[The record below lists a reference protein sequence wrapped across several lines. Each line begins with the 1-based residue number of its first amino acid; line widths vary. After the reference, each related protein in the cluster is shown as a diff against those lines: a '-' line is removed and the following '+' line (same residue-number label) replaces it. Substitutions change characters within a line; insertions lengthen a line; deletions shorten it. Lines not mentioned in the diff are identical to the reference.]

1 MKVDATCVTLSFSN
15 VFFYHYSKL
24 LFPMQKYYVSV
35 TTITACT
42 LCSSHYIEECSDF
55 KAGNALRSASR
66 FHKLDE
72 TALFGSACR
81 HEIPLYFFNLKHG
94 ERYNDEFKIAW
105 YFYSNV
111 CYRLEYAV
119 CLIEHLLNKLPRS
132 SELHVMYDI
141 ACNI

>member
-1 MKVDATCVTLSFSN
+1 M
-15 VFFYHYSKL
+15 Y
-24 LFPMQKYYVSV
+24 
-35 TTITACT
+35 I
-42 LCSSHYIEECSDF
+42 CSSHYIEECSDF

-111 CYRLEYAV
+111 CHRLEYAV

-141 ACNI
+141 ACNLEKHLKVSSTILFFTL